1 MNRIA
6 SNIPFDTPVLVF
18 LYVQLITSYQ
28 IPETIARENK
38 KCAAEVHLWTLP
50 WGVDTLLGT
59 CSSLLSYNPQA
70 SEEERDVILKL
81 NSEEM
86 KSLGHFNC
94 NLTCILHFIYKNNE
108 HATTSDQFN
117 WLLTIPGIIWRLW
130 RRLVSSD
137 QSPTLLVNLNFIFSS
152 YVDAPGERWQVL
164 RSPNESWQSYK
175 ASPSVIGCHR
185 DLAKFAS
192 FLKSARRGATFVML
206 NSNCQPD
213 SECQCYMSSSWPHQ
227 VMTDGAEDSI
237 IHRLK

>member
-1 MNRIA
+1 MNCIA

-18 LYVQLITSYQ
+18 LYIQLITSYQ

-38 KCAAEVHLWTLP
+38 KCAAEVHLWVVTSGWTLP
-50 WGVDTLLGT
+50 WGVDALLGT

-117 WLLTIPGIIWRLW
+117 WLLTIPGIIWRVW

-152 YVDAPGERWQVL
+152 YVDAPGSCWWALTSSE
-164 RSPNESWQSYK
+164 ES
-175 ASPSVIGCHR
+175 
-185 DLAKFAS
+185 
-192 FLKSARRGATFVML
+192 
-206 NSNCQPD
+206 
-213 SECQCYMSSSWPHQ
+213 
-227 VMTDGAEDSI
+227 
-237 IHRLK
+237 